1 MALVYI
7 LYSSSSDR
15 YYIGSTT
22 QPIEERLRRHL
33 TNHNGFTTKAKDWIV
48 VYSEEFADKSS
59 ALSREKQIKSWKIKS
74 KIKDLIDNRSS
85 QA

>member
-22 QPIEERLRRHL
+22 QPIEERLHRHL
-33 TNHNGFTTKAKDWIV
+33 SDHNGFTAKAKDWIV

-59 ALSREKQIKSWKIKS
+59 ALSREKQIKSWKSKS

>member
-7 LYSSSSDR
+7 LYSSSLDS

-22 QPIEERLRRHL
+22 QPVKERLRRHL
-33 TNHNGFTTKAKDWIV
+33 SDHNGFTAKAKDWIV

-59 ALSREKQIKSWKIKS
+59 ALSREKQIKSWKSKS